1 MKRNHKNANQKQTEA
16 LNPERS
22 AVGLDSLIEETT
34 VPMAEVLDETQED
47 REPQQTSGPSE
58 TKKALLGEL
67 RAVLDHTK
75 QETGVAAKTG
85 DLETK
90 DIWQA
95 VEAGGFAEEQA
106 SISAQK
112 EDAPFVS
119 LTYES
124 MAEAAETARKESTG
138 RFSRDAVD
146 DETFLAELYTLIGDG
161 EKPKPEKQTNP
172 VAAESRKP
180 SAPTTPR
187 PAGRITP
194 EKLQAASEDYQDVLE
209 DDEVGVPGWLKGAF
223 LLLIALLLSAMT
235 FYAVATDVIGKI
247 F

>member
-1 MKRNHKNANQKQTEA
+1 MKRNHKNTKQNQTEA
-16 LNPERS
+16 LSPEQS
-22 AVGLDSLIEETT
+22 AVGSDSPVEETT
-34 VPMAEVLDETQED
+34 VPMAEVLDETQENQ
-47 REPQQTSGPSE
+47 EPQQTSGPSE

-75 QETGVAAKTG
+75 QETGAAAKTL
-85 DLETK
+85 DQETK
-90 DIWQA
+90 DIRQA
-95 VEAGGFAEEQA
+95 VAAASRIEEQE
-106 SISAQK
+106 SLPAQK
-112 EDAPFVS
+112 EEAPLVS

-124 MAEAAETARKESTG
+124 MAEAAEMARKESTG

-161 EKPKPEKQTNP
+161 EKPKTEKQTNS
-172 VAAESRKP
+172 AAATRKP
-180 SAPTTPR
+180 SAPITPR

-194 EKLQAASEDYQDVLE
+194 EKLQAASEEFEDVLE